1 MEEKKTWTDEQEQA
15 IDTRD
20 RTLLVSAAAGSGKT
34 AVLTERI
41 IKTLTDEEH
50 PGDISRML
58 IVTFTRAA
66 AAELRTR
73 IAGKLQKAIEEKGTS
88 SHLSRQLLLL
98 PTAEISTID
107 SFCLNLV
114 RENAVRLDLSPSF
127 RLADKAENVLLLGS
141 VMKNLI
147 EDCYEGRGV
156 CSDKEFC
163 DLVDCLTGTK
173 GDDGLPEILLSLY
186 DKTKDYTRGCDM
198 IADMAEELTRDVTRE
213 PFETKWGEKILKK
226 SKYLGETWLQAYR
239 EMVSIIAAD
248 EYAAPAYL
256 PTYEQEASV
265 FSRLADTLKTGEY
278 AAVREVIL
286 RRKEGRISLKR
297 LDKDKKSEAV
307 IACDDRRKDIRAAL
321 DKLYTDY
328 YAYSEEDLGVLLRG
342 ISDKLALIGRF
353 IKEFGDRVWKEKRR
367 RGVLSFADV
376 STCAVTLLIEKD
388 GSPTPLAKEVSRRYD
403 AVYVDEYQDVN
414 EVQHKI
420 FEVIAGERARF
431 MVGDIKQSIYGFRGA
446 QPDIFSAIR
455 REFPALKEGGDGPC
469 ATISLA
475 KNFRSLPPVL
485 RFTNLVFSRLM
496 EGVGEGID
504 YKPEE
509 DELNPARKDEPPTR
523 VTVALFEK
531 TSKKTSDAESVDEDE
546 TKEDETKEDEE
557 REDEEREDESEEQE
571 GLEMDAEAAYVASEI
586 EKILASRMTVK
597 DKETKED
604 RPIRPSDIAILVRR
618 NAVMD
623 KFSKA
628 LGARGITCE
637 LSAKRGFFLNP
648 EILLALSLLNVVD
661 NPHRDVYLAALLR
674 SPLYGFTMDELI
686 TIRRENDAVEEG
698 RKAPLYEALCR
709 YTEAHPEFERG
720 RVFLSALSSF
730 RLMAEGQ
737 PVDRLIWQLYR
748 ETGLLSIAGADK
760 QGSPALRRANL
771 MMLYDYA
778 RRFEAS
784 SYRGLY
790 NFIAYINEAIENV
803 TSIEDT
809 QGDSDRTD
817 TVRIITVHHSKG
829 LEYPVCFVSDC
840 GYCFQD
846 KDAKKTLL
854 FDKELGCALRL
865 RDESGFVRVSN
876 PVYRATAKA
885 IVEHAREEEMRV
897 LYVALTRAQDRL
909 YVTGALSDLEKSME
923 KAAERGRNMSAE
935 DAYACRNYMEMI
947 LAATVGNDSFDLVMP
962 EGANAPAATEDAPQ
976 ESVSLEEDE
985 VTQAEACLRERFD
998 FVYPYHHL
1006 TRLPGKMSVSR
1017 LHPAALD
1024 EGEVERSA
1032 ELSEILPTAEVPE
1045 QVGGRV
1051 SQNEDGTLVFDD
1063 QDRPTERKTSIP
1075 RFMGGER
1082 NTAAMAGTATHLF
1095 MQFCDFAALQEKG
1108 GAEAERQRLENE
1120 RFIAPEDAEL
1130 VRLPEIKAF
1139 ADSPLLHE
1147 IVSAKKLWKELR
1159 FHVRLPAASLT
1170 DIPEKKEAYANET
1183 VLVQGVM
1190 DCVLERENGE
1200 LWLIDYKTDRLTREE
1215 KRNRAAAQDK
1225 LIRRHALQL
1234 SYYAAACRHIFG
1246 RAPDRVMVYSLALGD
1261 VVDVPV
1267 LALE

>member
-1 MEEKKTWTDEQEQA
+1 MTVEGKTKWTYEQEQA
-15 IDTRD
+15 INTRD

-41 IKTLTDEEH
+41 IQTLTDEEH

-73 IAGKLQKAIEEKGTS
+73 IAGKLQKAIEERGTS

-173 GDDGLPEILLSLY
+173 GDDDLPEILLSLY

-198 IADMAEELTRDVTRE
+198 IADMAQNLACDATRE
-213 PFETKWGEKILKK
+213 PFETEWGKKILQK
-226 SKYLGETWLQAYR
+226 SKYLAEIWSQAYP
-239 EMVSIIAAD
+239 ELVGIIAAD
-248 EYAAPAYL
+248 EYAAPFYL

-265 FSRLADTLKTGEY
+265 FSRLSDALKTEKY

-286 RRKEGRISLKR
+286 RRKEGKISLKR
-297 LDKDKKSEAV
+297 MDKDKKSEAV
-307 IACDDRRKDIRAAL
+307 IACAERRNIIQGEL
-321 DKLYTDY
+321 DKLYKEY
-328 YAYSEEDLGVLLRG
+328 YAYSEEDLRVLLHG
-342 ISDKLALIGRF
+342 ISDKIALIGRI

-376 STCAVTLLIEKD
+376 SACAVMLLIEKD
-388 GSPTPLAKEVSRRYD
+388 GTPTPLAKEVSRRYD

-414 EVQHKI
+414 QVQHKI
-420 FEVIAGERARF
+420 FEVIAGERGRF

-446 QPDIFSAIR
+446 QPDIFAAIR
-455 REFPALKEGGDGPC
+455 QEFPPLEESGDGPF

-496 EGVGEGID
+496 EGVGESIK

-509 DELNPARKDEPPTR
+509 DELDPGRKDEPPTR

-531 TSKKTSDAESVDEDE
+531 AGRKTSDTESDEEDE
-546 TKEDETKEDEE
+546 AEEDEE
-557 REDEEREDESEEQE
+557 IEEEQEEQE
-571 GLEMDAEAAYVASEI
+571 GLEMDAEAAYVAAEI
-586 EKILASRMTVK
+586 ERILASRMTVK

-618 NAVMD
+618 NSVMD
-623 KFSKA
+623 KFAKA
-628 LGARGITCE
+628 LGARGIACE

-661 NPHRDVYLAALLR
+661 NPRRDVYLAALLR

-686 TIRRENDAVEEG
+686 AIRRENDAVEER

-748 ETGLLSIAGADK
+748 ETGLLAIAGADK
-760 QGSPALRRANL
+760 QGSPDLRRANL

-803 TSIEDT
+803 SSIEDT

-947 LAATVGNDSFDLVMP
+947 LAATAGNDSFDLVMP
-962 EGANAPAATEDAPQ
+962 EVANAPTVTEDVSQ
-976 ESVSLEEDE
+976 ESASLEEAE
-985 VTQAEACLRERFD
+985 VAQVEACLRERFD
-998 FVYPYHHL
+998 FLYPYHHL

-1024 EGEVERSA
+1024 EGEIERST
-1032 ELSEILPTAEVPE
+1032 ELPEILPTVEKIE

-1051 SQNEDGTLVFDD
+1051 LQNEDGTLIFEDE
-1063 QDRPTERKTSIP
+1063 DRPTERKASIP
-1075 RFMGGER
+1075 RFMGGKR

-1095 MQFCDFAALQEKG
+1095 MQFCDFAALQREG
-1108 GAEAERQRLENE
+1108 GVEAEKQRLKNE

-1139 ADSPLLHE
+1139 ANSFLLRE
-1147 IVSAKKLWKELR
+1147 IVSAKKMWKELR

-1170 DIPEKKEAYANET
+1170 DIPEKKEAYASET

-1200 LWLIDYKTDRLTREE
+1200 LWLLDYKTDRLTREE
-1215 KRNRAAAQDK
+1215 KHNRAAAEDK

-1234 SYYAAACRHIFG
+1234 SYYAAACRRIFG

-1267 LALE
+1267 LPVE